1 MSACCT
7 GNCRHSGHDD
17 QSKATPSCLLGMRFS
32 PQRRASKNVTDINL
46 QFTPYFSFSASVILY
61 VYTIQ
66 HSKEP
71 EEVYRPY
78 LAAAERCQQQIMKVA
93 GEGSLTSRYC
103 VVLEELRAEAV
114 RQIAPAAAAPEE
126 RPAQQPY
133 STMDARAEEVEP
145 FSSNMGGLPAGF
157 SITSPGLAAM
167 GQLDDLHV
175 SPGDSLG
182 DLTGWGQ
189 FDSMV
194 GTQSIMNSGC
204 QTANEARF

>member
-1 MSACCT
+1 MWFLPTESV
-7 GNCRHSGHDD
+7 
-17 QSKATPSCLLGMRFS
+17 
-32 PQRRASKNVTDINL
+32 KNVTDVSL
-46 QFTPYFSFSASVILY
+46 QFTPYFAFSACVILY

-78 LAAAERCQQQIMKVA
+78 LAAAERCQQQIMEVA

-114 RQIAPAAAAPEE
+114 RQIAPAEAFEE
-126 RPAQQPY
+126 GRPAQPY
-133 STMDARAEEVEP
+133 STMDTRIEEVEP
-145 FSSNMGGLPAGF
+145 FSSNMGDLSAGF
-157 SITSPGLAAM
+157 SITSPDLAAM

-194 GTQSIMNSGC
+194 GTKYTMHSGC
-204 QTANEARF
+204 QTANEAHFQVVSGFNSVYHFN

>member
-1 MSACCT
+1 
-7 GNCRHSGHDD
+7 
-17 QSKATPSCLLGMRFS
+17 MRFLH
-32 PQRRASKNVTDINL
+32 RECVKNPTDVCP
-46 QFTPYFSFSASVILY
+46 QFTPYFAFSASVILY

-71 EEVYRPY
+71 EEVYRSY

-114 RQIAPAAAAPEE
+114 RQIAPAQSLEE
-126 RPAQQPY
+126 QPAQPY
-133 STMDARAEEVEP
+133 STMDTGTAEAESFP
-145 FSSNMGGLPAGF
+145 SNMGDLQAGF

-167 GQLDDLHV
+167 GRLDDLHV

-194 GTQSIMNSGC
+194 RSTQSIPD
-204 QTANEARF
+204 ARQLTRFISRLYLASIACTISPKVIWSVARTKFSLTDLSA